1 MLFFRE
7 NDTSILGLVQD
18 AVTSTDSL
26 IKPEDDKSKKK
37 KKPKRLTKKALKMMK
52 GKYVPGT
59 RRNKKR
65 PDICDICRLTMTHKD
80 ELIHHLKKIHKVEY
94 RCKQCNKLY
103 KSAKNLA
110 NHEKIHNAPKE
121 FVCEICG
128 YASYN
133 RGTVATHR
141 KRHTKAYTDFCD
153 ICSKGFYTR
162 YQLEEHR
169 NLHTG
174 ERPFKCEF
182 CDKGF
187 ICKGTLEKHKIANH
201 SKLLEN
207 VKNFP
212 CNVCSKTFLFKKNL
226 VRHMRTHTGEKPFVC
241 NYCGKGLASSHSLTV
256 HKRTHTGE
264 KPFVCDLC
272 GKGYGHVKYLRD
284 HMRTH
289 NGQGPERVRRP
300 RQAQNEMQQQVVSQ
314 PQQQE
319 PLQVNQV
326 TTVLTTVTD
335 NQSQT
340 DTISHIPIIGPTV
353 VSMCQQVHR
362 NPHGNMS
369 MEMNVAAEPHNQID
383 WSRRTTMDMMEDRSL
398 SGVVNDWARRH
409 PTAMTAPIP
418 GIGFWQGPGSR

>member
-1 MLFFRE
+1 MFLFFRKGGNSLNNCTVVE
-7 NDTSILGLVQD
+7 NVDVPVEKI
-18 AVTSTDSL
+18 
-26 IKPEDDKSKKK
+26 KKK
-37 KKPKRLTKKALKMMK
+37 KKGKKLTKKTMK

-65 PDICDICRLTMTHKD
+65 PDICDVCRLTMTHKD

-94 RCKQCNKLY
+94 RCKTCNKLY
-103 KSAKNLA
+103 KSAKNLT
-110 NHEKIHNAPKE
+110 NHEKIHTAPKE

-141 KRHTKAYTDFCD
+141 KRHTKAYTDYCD
-153 ICSKGFYTR
+153 VCNKGFYTR

-182 CDKGF
+182 CEKGF

-201 SKLLEN
+201 SKFLEN

-226 VRHMRTHTGEKPFVC
+226 VRHTRTHTGEKPFVC

-272 GKGYGHVKYLRD
+272 GKGYGHVKYLKD
-284 HMRTH
+284 HIKTH
-289 NGQGPERVRRP
+289 DNKSEKNKRNKQQRIRSSQTILPSP
-300 RQAQNEMQQQVVSQ
+300 SQQQ
-314 PQQQE
+314 QQQHHLE
-319 PLQVNQV
+319 TIHMNQV
-326 TTVLTTVTD
+326 TTVLTVTN
-335 NQSQT
+335 NQCVNET
-340 DTISHIPIIGPTV
+340 LNHIPIIGPTV
-353 VSMCQQVHR
+353 VSMCQQIPR
-362 NPHGNMS
+362 NQHHHNMTID
-369 MEMNVAAEPHNQID
+369 MNITNDSNLD
-383 WSRRTTMDMMEDRSL
+383 WTRRTTIDVLEDRTM
-398 SGVVNDWARRH
+398 SGIVTDWTKRTN
-409 PTAMTAPIP
+409 PSNPIASM
-418 GIGFWQGPGSR
+418 GFWQESENR